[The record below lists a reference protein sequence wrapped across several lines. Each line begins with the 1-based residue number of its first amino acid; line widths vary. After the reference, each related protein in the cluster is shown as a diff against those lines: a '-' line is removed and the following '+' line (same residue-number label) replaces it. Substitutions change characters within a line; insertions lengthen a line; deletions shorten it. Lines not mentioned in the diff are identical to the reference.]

1 MNFKL
6 TGLKAYDKKRTK
18 IKLLLKSDDGVS
30 AEYIISE
37 GTYRE
42 IGCPLSGDL
51 IPEELLEAVSEEDEA
66 IRADKK
72 ASAIL
77 AFADNS
83 TARLKMKLRR
93 AGFSAK
99 ATEKAVE
106 SLTRAGLL
114 DDRRQVKLRIENLW
128 RYKLLGPARII
139 AKLSAEG
146 YSVTLIKSSIKDLEA
161 SVEIDFKK
169 SKHAL
174 LEKHAPDSYEERQKL
189 LYKYGNIYD

>member
-51 IPEELLEAVSEEDEA
+51 IPEELLKAVFEEDEA

-72 ASAIL
+72 AAAIL

-99 ATEKAVE
+99 ATESAVK
-106 SLTRAGLL
+106 SLIREGLL
-114 DDRRQVKLRIENLW
+114 DDSRQVKLRIESLW

-146 YSVTLIKSSIKDLEA
+146 YSKSLIKSSIRELEA
-161 SVEIDFKK
+161 LEEIDFKK
-169 SKHAL
+169 SKQAL

-189 LYKYGNIYD
+189 LYKYGYIYD